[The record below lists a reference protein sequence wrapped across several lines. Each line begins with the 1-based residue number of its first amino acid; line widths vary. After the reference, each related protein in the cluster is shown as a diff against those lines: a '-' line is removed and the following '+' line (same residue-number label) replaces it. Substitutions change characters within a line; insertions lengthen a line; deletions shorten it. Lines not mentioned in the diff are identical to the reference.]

1 MQNNKNK
8 SRFKAKIDPKKKKKK
23 LYEMRKML
31 IHKIIR
37 AKANGHMYLSLF
49 FFSFLLLVWGNE
61 KGFSIGGVKH

>member
-1 MQNNKNK
+1 
-8 SRFKAKIDPKKKKKK
+8 
-23 LYEMRKML
+23 MRKML

>member
-1 MQNNKNK
+1 
-8 SRFKAKIDPKKKKKK
+8 
-23 LYEMRKML
+23 MRKML

-49 FFSFLLLVWGNE
+49 FFFSCLLLVWGNE